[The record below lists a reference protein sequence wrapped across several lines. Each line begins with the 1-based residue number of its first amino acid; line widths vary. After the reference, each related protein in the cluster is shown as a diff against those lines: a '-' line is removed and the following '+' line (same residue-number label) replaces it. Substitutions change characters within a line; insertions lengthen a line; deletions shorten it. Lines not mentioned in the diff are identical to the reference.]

1 MFMWKTVA
9 CLSKASYFKVFGC
22 VLQYNGWVEKVVQIA
37 YGGIWLWSTGFKSVN
52 NIGAI
57 VVEFSGDNIFD
68 HFDKVYL
75 RIVKCFLCYSQT
87 DILE

>member
-1 MFMWKTVA
+1 
-9 CLSKASYFKVFGC
+9 
-22 VLQYNGWVEKVVQIA
+22 
-37 YGGIWLWSTGFKSVN
+37 
-52 NIGAI
+52 